1 MSPATGRAGR
11 LQEADALQLA
21 SCLAL
26 TPDAGPPLAFV
37 SLDDLLNLAARRE
50 GLVVVGGR

>member
-1 MSPATGRAGR
+1 VSPATGRAGR
-11 LQEADALQLA
+11 SQDDGVLQLA

-26 TPDAGPPLAFV
+26 TLDAGPPLAFV